1 MGSQLDSL
9 IARIWRVIVFKI
21 IVYFLI
27 FISSGAF
34 MVMIIKIS
42 IIQFPYRGRGENI
55 NNAEIYSVQVLD
67 NFQAYHMYSVLDNR
81 KVSSFI

>member
-1 MGSQLDSL
+1 MDSL

-34 MVMIIKIS
+34 MVMIIKS
-42 IIQFPYRGRGENI
+42 
-55 NNAEIYSVQVLD
+55 
-67 NFQAYHMYSVLDNR
+67 
-81 KVSSFI
+81 